1 MESIKKWTKEQ
12 WKEAAVAV
20 AFTLVLFTLFYITVY
35 IFH

>member
-1 MESIKKWTKEQ
+1 MNPLKWTKEE
-12 WKEAAVAV
+12 WKDAGACA